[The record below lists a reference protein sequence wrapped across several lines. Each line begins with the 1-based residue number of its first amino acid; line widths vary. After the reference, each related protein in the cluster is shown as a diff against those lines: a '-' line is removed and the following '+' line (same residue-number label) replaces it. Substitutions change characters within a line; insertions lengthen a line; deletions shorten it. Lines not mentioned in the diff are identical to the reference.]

1 MKERE
6 KMTYGQGR
14 DEVIKDKRTS
24 SRMKAEVQVQQRG
37 RRGGRRERETHKVE
51 G

>member
-24 SRMKAEVQVQQRG
+24 SRMKAEVQVQQRV